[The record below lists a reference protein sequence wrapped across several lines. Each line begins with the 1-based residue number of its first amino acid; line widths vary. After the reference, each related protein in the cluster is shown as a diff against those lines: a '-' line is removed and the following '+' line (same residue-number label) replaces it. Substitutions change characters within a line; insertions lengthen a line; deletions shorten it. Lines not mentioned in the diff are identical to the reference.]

1 LATVVT
7 PETTQ
12 NRVASWSNMQAWRA
26 YGLMDDLRPSATD
39 AARGDANAV
48 VTMAKPANR
57 SMSNSLR

>member
-1 LATVVT
+1 
-7 PETTQ
+7 
-12 NRVASWSNMQAWRA
+12 MQAWRA

-48 VTMAKPANR
+48 VTMAKLANR